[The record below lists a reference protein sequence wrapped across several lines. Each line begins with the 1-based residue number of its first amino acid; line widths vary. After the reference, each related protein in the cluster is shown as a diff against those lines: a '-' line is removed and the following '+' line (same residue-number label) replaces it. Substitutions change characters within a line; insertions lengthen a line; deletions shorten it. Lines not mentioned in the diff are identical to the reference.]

1 MAEAIARDHVRIRII
16 VENANSNC
24 IENRIGYQIL
34 MGGLERNGLSDFL
47 ELRYFDGRLHTKSAL
62 IDQQLLIVGSQN
74 LHYSLFGEAGFLE
87 FGAATE
93 SPQAIQDYQAMFNYY
108 WERAVPAEEA
118 VWGAAAVNKP
128 G

>member
-16 VENANSNC
+16 VENANSNG

-34 MGGLERNGLSDFL
+34 MGELERNGLSDYL

-74 LHYSLFGEAGFLE
+74 LHYSSFGEAGLLE

-93 SPQAIQDYQAMFNYY
+93 SSQAIQNYQAMFNYY

-118 VWGAAAVNKP
+118 VWGSA
-128 G
+128 GSE